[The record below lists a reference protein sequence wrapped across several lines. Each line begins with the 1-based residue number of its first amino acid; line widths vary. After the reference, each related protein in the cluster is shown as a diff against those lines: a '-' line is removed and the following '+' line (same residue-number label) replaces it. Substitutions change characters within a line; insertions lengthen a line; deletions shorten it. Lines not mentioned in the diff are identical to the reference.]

1 MKKTWMWII
10 RFFAIIGII
19 VTGGIILP
27 QQTAYAASVPGAVN
41 VVSVEYYEEQI
52 VVLNN
57 NNKKICFATE
67 ADAAKDNWEVI
78 DADSGFFTTIDMSW
92 LSPSAENVIVVKGY
106 EDAANAKARVTFDA
120 RPTKFSVS
128 INYSNLDTLLAADP
142 KQNIAPLVNI
152 MTSAGTGNNPIAFS
166 DLEWKK
172 GTTGQWKKADDLTVN
187 LIEKYQVKGADLY
200 FRIRAV
206 DDVVEVYDTSAV
218 GGKVDFDARRI
229 DGEGGIIS
237 YFEEKSITDPTG
249 DLGTNYPNGTKG
261 RRFSNEAKVKVAKKP
276 PATGYGIDGS
286 RFTADIKYG
295 KEYRVTLGTG
305 ESSKWVQ
312 VIDRVVKN
320 ISLSDIVKSTGIS
333 AIPDGMTSRFPAM
346 KIEVRNYATSK
357 SAASKITETS
367 INLQRTIDVDDIKV
381 SYLGTKNLVLEIP
394 TASPTLPYEYTIT
407 KQKLAAGE
415 KVDLAKAVWSQ
426 VTKGTEIKIP
436 STKAVDGGTLV
447 VRQKEIKAKKA
458 TSSSAAVGYELAST
472 YVQEDIEYP
481 SIPEIVD
488 ATYTFIKGYTLSD
501 ISFTVTLNASGK
513 EPFEKE
519 VKSIKLG
526 SREILFGQIY
536 TDAAI
541 DTIDVTLKA
550 TDLSTLA
557 NCVAKPLTIT
567 YKNGTV
573 DKTSI
578 KLTIQTPAPA
588 SALVVTHEEGT
599 NKGTKFKIVTPKASG
614 NEWKYVITDDQIT
627 GVTNQDTIST
637 KVAGAT
643 VVPVSDA
650 TVDDIDITA
659 GKYLTVF
666 EVTSSSGNIMKYK
679 SVQIDAKYIK
689 PTTP

>member
-19 VTGGIILP
+19 VTGSIILP
-27 QQTAYAASVPGAVN
+27 QQTAYAASVPGPVS

-67 ADAAKDNWEVI
+67 TDAARDNWEVI

-92 LSPSAENVIVVKGY
+92 LSPSTENVIVVKGY
-106 EDAANAKARVTFDA
+106 EDATDAKARVTFDA

-142 KQNIAPLVNI
+142 EQNIAPLVNI
-152 MTSAGTGNNPIAFS
+152 MTSAGTGNNPIEFS
-166 DLEWKK
+166 DLEWRK
-172 GTTGQWKKADDLTVN
+172 GATGQWKKADDLTVN

-206 DDVVEVYDTSAV
+206 DDVVDVIY
-218 GGKVDFDARRI
+218 GGNKVDFDDRRI
-229 DGEGGIIS
+229 DGEGGIVS
-237 YFEEKSITDPTG
+237 YFKENSITDLIG
-249 DLGTNYPNGTKG
+249 VLGTNYPNGTKG

-312 VIDRVVKN
+312 VIDRAVKN
-320 ISLSDIVKSTGIS
+320 ISLSDIVKSTGVS
-333 AIPDGMTSRFPAM
+333 AIPDGMISRFPAM

-367 INLQRTIDVDDIKV
+367 INLQRTIDDDDIKV

-407 KQKLAAGE
+407 KQKLAVGE
-415 KVDLAKAVWSQ
+415 KVDLAKAVWSP
-426 VTKGTEIKIP
+426 VTKGTAIKIP

-458 TSSSAAVGYELAST
+458 TASSAAVSYELAST
-472 YVQEDIEYP
+472 YVTKDIKYP
-481 SIPEIVD
+481 SVPEIVD
-488 ATYTFIKGYTLSD
+488 ATYTFIKGYTSSD
-501 ISFTVTLNASGK
+501 ISFTVTLNALDK

-526 SREILFGQIY
+526 NREILFGQVY

-578 KLTIQTPAPA
+578 KLTIQTPSPA
-588 SALVVTHEEGT
+588 SSLVVTHKVGT
-599 NKGTKFKIVTPKASG
+599 NKGTKFEIVTPKAAG
-614 NEWKYVITDDQIT
+614 NEWKYVITDAQIT
-627 GVTNQDTIST
+627 GVTNQDMIAD
-637 KVAGAT
+637 KAVGAT
-643 VVPVSDA
+643 VVPVPDA
-650 TVDDIDITA
+650 IVDDIEITT

-666 EVTSSSGNIMKYK
+666 EVTSFGNIMKYK
-679 SVQIDAKYIK
+679 SVQIEAKYIK
-689 PTTP
+689 